1 VSKAARAAGAAQ
13 VSGAAR
19 AARGTVARIGAMPA
33 IILVGLQFGDEGKGK
48 ITDMLARSADAVV
61 RFQGGAN
68 AGHQV
73 IWGEQSFSFRL
84 VPSGVLSPGKLNLLG
99 PGTVVDVPV
108 LLGELEALS
117 SRGID
122 TQGVKVSA
130 NAHVIMPYHKFVDES
145 LELRLGKR
153 ELGTT
158 RNGIG
163 PAYADKALRIGIRIQ
178 DLLDERILREKLMVA
193 LEVNKRIRSVWQD
206 RSLDLHRLVEENLVL
221 GAELQPRIAD
231 TTKLIWNLLDRNKNV
246 MLEGGQG
253 SQLDIDH
260 GTYPFVTSSN
270 TVASAASHGAG
281 VGPGAVQEIWGVA
294 KAYTTR
300 VGSGPFPAELHGD
313 PGPLIQ
319 ERGHEFGTNT
329 GRERR
334 VGWLDLVA
342 LKHFARL
349 NSVTHLA
356 ITKLDVLSGIGDVG
370 FTVAY
375 TTGPDGAEFTDY
387 PYHQTMLHKA
397 EPVVKHLP
405 GWDEDITAV
414 TNWDELPAAARA
426 ALEFIE
432 EFINL
437 PIAVL
442 SVGPERDQ
450 TLWSATGRDSL
461 LAGSAVGRR

>member
-1 VSKAARAAGAAQ
+1 
-13 VSGAAR
+13 
-19 AARGTVARIGAMPA
+19 MPA

-48 ITDMLARSADAVV
+48 ITDMLARTADAVV

-73 IWGEQSFSFRL
+73 VWGEQSFSFRL
-84 VPSGVLSPGKLNLLG
+84 VPSGVLYPGKLNLLG
-99 PGTVVDVPV
+99 GGTVVDIEV
-108 LLGELEALS
+108 LLDELHMLEG
-117 SRGID
+117 RGID
-122 TQGVKVSA
+122 THGMKVSA
-130 NAHVIMPYHKFVDES
+130 NAHVIMPYHKLVDES

-163 PAYADKALRIGIRIQ
+163 PCYADKALRIGIRIQ
-178 DLLDERILREKLMVA
+178 DTLDERILREKLTVA
-193 LEVNKRIRSVWQD
+193 LEVNKRIRGVWQD
-206 RSLDLHRLVEENLVL
+206 RSIDLHRLLDDHLTL
-221 GAELQPRIAD
+221 GAQLQPRIAD
-231 TTKLIWNLLDRNKNV
+231 TTKLIWDLLDGYKRV

-253 SQLDIDH
+253 SLLDIDH

-281 VGPGAVQEIWGVA
+281 VGPRDIAEIWGVA

-300 VGSGPFPAELHGD
+300 VGAGPFPSELRGD

-319 ERGHEFGTNT
+319 TRGHEFGTNT

-342 LKHFARL
+342 LKHFIRL

-356 ITKLDVLSGIGDVG
+356 ITKLDVLSQVGDIGL
-370 FTVAY
+370 TVAY
-375 TTGPDGAEFTDY
+375 QGPDGHAFENF
-387 PYHQTMLHKA
+387 PYHQTMLHQA
-397 EPVVKHLP
+397 QPVTRYLP
-405 GWDEDITAV
+405 GWDDDITGV
-414 TNWDELPAAARA
+414 RRWEDLPVAARSVLA
-426 ALEFIE
+426 FIE
-432 EFINL
+432 EFIEL
-437 PIAVL
+437 PLAVL

-450 TLWSATGRDSL
+450 TLWSETGRDSL
-461 LAGSAVGRR
+461 LAGAEPGH

>member
-1 VSKAARAAGAAQ
+1 
-13 VSGAAR
+13 
-19 AARGTVARIGAMPA
+19 MPA

-48 ITDMLARSADAVV
+48 VTDMLARSADAVV

-84 VPSGVLSPGKLNLLG
+84 VPSGVLYPSKLNLLG
-99 PGTVVDVPV
+99 AGTVVDIPV
-108 LLGELEALS
+108 LLAELAALDQ
-117 SRGID
+117 RGID
-122 TQGVKVSA
+122 THGMRVSA
-130 NAHVIMPYHKFVDES
+130 NAHVIMPYHKLVDES

-163 PAYADKALRIGIRIQ
+163 PCYADKALRIGIRIQ
-178 DLLDERILREKLMVA
+178 DTLDERILREKLMVA
-193 LEVNKRIRSVWQD
+193 LEVNQRLRGVWRD
-206 RSLDLHRLVEENLVL
+206 RSLDLHRLVDEHLTL
-221 GAELQPRIAD
+221 GAKLQPRIAD
-231 TTKLIWNLLDRNKNV
+231 TTKLIWELLDQDRLV

-253 SQLDIDH
+253 SLLDIDH

-281 VGPGAVQEIWGVA
+281 VGPRDIAEIWGVA

-300 VGSGPFPAELHGD
+300 VGAGPFPSELRSDVGR
-313 PGPLIQ
+313 LIQ

-342 LKHFARL
+342 LRHFVRL

-375 TTGPDGAEFTDY
+375 EGPDGAEFQDY
-387 PYHQTMLHKA
+387 PYHQSILHRA
-397 EPVVKHLP
+397 RPVVHYLP
-405 GWDEDITAV
+405 GWQQDISRAQR
-414 TNWDELPAAARA
+414 WDELPQAAQA
-426 ALEFIE
+426 ALDFIE
-432 EFINL
+432 EFVGL
-437 PIAVL
+437 PISVL

-450 TLWSATGRDSL
+450 TLWTEHGRDSL
-461 LAGSAVGRR
+461 LAAAELHS

>member
-1 VSKAARAAGAAQ
+1 
-13 VSGAAR
+13 
-19 AARGTVARIGAMPA
+19 MPA

-48 ITDMLARSADAVV
+48 ITDMLARSSDAVV
-61 RFQGGAN
+61 RWQGGAN

-73 IWGEQSFSFRL
+73 VWGEQTFSFRL
-84 VPSGVLSPGKLNLLG
+84 VPSGILHPEKVNLLG
-99 PGTVVDVPV
+99 SGTVVDIPILLEELHV
-108 LLGELEALS
+108 LE

-122 TQGVKVSA
+122 THGMKVSA
-130 NAHVIMPYHKFVDES
+130 NAHVIMPYHKLVDES

-163 PAYADKALRIGIRIQ
+163 PCYADKALRIGIRVQ

-193 LEVNKRIRSVWQD
+193 LDVNKRIRGVWQD
-206 RSLDLHRLVEENLVL
+206 RSIDLHRLVEENLNL
-221 GAELQPRIAD
+221 GAKLQPRIAD
-231 TTKLIWNLLDRNKNV
+231 TTKLIWDLLDRDKLV

-253 SQLDIDH
+253 SMLDIDH

-281 VGPGAVQEIWGVA
+281 VGPGDIAEIWGVA

-300 VGSGPFPAELHGD
+300 VGSGPFPSELHD
-313 PGPLIQ
+313 EPGPEIQ
-319 ERGHEFGTNT
+319 RRGHEFGVNT
-329 GRERR
+329 GRQRR

-342 LKHFARL
+342 LKHFIRL
-349 NSVTHLA
+349 NSVSHLA

-375 TTGPDGAEFTDY
+375 EGPEEAQFTDF

-397 EPVVKHLP
+397 RPVVEFLP
-405 GWDEDITAV
+405 GWEEDISTV
-414 TNWDELPAAARA
+414 TRWEELPSQAQA
-426 ALEFIE
+426 ALDYIAEYVE
-432 EFINL
+432 L

-450 TLWSATGRDSL
+450 TLWSPTGRDSL
-461 LAGSAVGRR
+461 LATAEAGR

>member
-1 VSKAARAAGAAQ
+1 
-13 VSGAAR
+13 
-19 AARGTVARIGAMPA
+19 MPA

-84 VPSGVLSPGKLNLLG
+84 VPSGVLYPDKLNLLG
-99 PGTVVDVPV
+99 SGTVVDIQV
-108 LLGELEALS
+108 LLDELHALD

-122 TQGVKVSA
+122 THNMRVSA
-130 NAHVIMPYHKFVDES
+130 NAHVIMPYHKLVDES

-163 PAYADKALRIGIRIQ
+163 PCYADKALRIGIRIQ
-178 DLLDERILREKLMVA
+178 DTLDERILREKLMVA
-193 LEVNKRIRSVWQD
+193 LEVNKRIRGVWQD
-206 RSLDLHRLVEENLVL
+206 RSLDLHRMVEEHLTL
-221 GAELQPRIAD
+221 GAKLQPRIAD
-231 TTKLIWNLLDRNKNV
+231 TTKLIWDLLDQDKLV

-281 VGPGAVQEIWGVA
+281 VGPRAITEIWGVA

-300 VGSGPFPAELHGD
+300 VGSGPFPSELHAD

-319 ERGHEFGTNT
+319 QRGHEFGTNT
-329 GRERR
+329 GRARR

-342 LKHFARL
+342 LKHFIRL

-375 TTGPDGAEFTDY
+375 AGPDGDELAGY
-387 PYHQTMLHKA
+387 PYHQSMLHKA
-397 EPVVKHLP
+397 QPVVHSMP
-405 GWDEDITAV
+405 GWDEDISGV
-414 TNWDELPAAARA
+414 RRWEDLPANARA
-426 ALEFIE
+426 ALAYVE
-432 EFINL
+432 EFVEL

-450 TLWSATGRDSL
+450 TLWSATGRDSV
-461 LAGSAVGRR
+461 LAAAELSR